1 MMKKGFLF
9 LGLFVFCGMFG
20 QSNLELNRTIEWA
33 NYYFINEN
41 YKIAIAK
48 YLSLDDNI
56 PQDARRNFA
65 KSYAMIGDFK
75 KAEKTLRPL
84 VDSNDALVLDYYHFA
99 SYITENESLKNEYRQ
114 KALRL
119 PIADMIFE
127 KIIPNY

>member
-20 QSNLELNRTIEWA
+20 QSNLQLNRTIEWA

-56 PQDARRNFA
+56 PHDARRNFA
-65 KSYAMIGDFK
+65 KSYAMIGNLK
-75 KAEKTLRPL
+75 KAEKFIRPL
-84 VDSNDALVLDYYHFA
+84 VDSNNQEDVE
-99 SYITENESLKNEYRQ
+99 YIQYGW
-114 KALRL
+114 
-119 PIADMIFE
+119 
-127 KIIPNY
+127 